1 MSQSSAMNASIEG
14 EKLSLQTRKFVP
26 YPPKKDSITKT
37 RYWGFSLSINGQAE
51 VFESYL
57 KPQEVCKYTTSMF
70 CVGDKI
76 AGTSVSGWAL
86 KPLGHPH
93 ISKGS
98 GAHSASFLSIS
109 GGCLAMVEI
118 SPREHLQSKDFQDR
132 NPPITPVLRTS
143 TQSTIAVP

>member
-14 EKLSLQTRKFVP
+14 EKLSLQTRKFFH

-51 VFESYL
+51 IYESYL
-57 KPQEVCKYTTSMF
+57 KPKEVCKYTTSMF

-76 AGTSVSGWAL
+76 AGASVSGWAL

-98 GAHSASFLSIS
+98 GAHSASFLSIA

-132 NPPITPVLRTS
+132 NPPITPELRIS
-143 TQSTIAVP
+143 TQSSIAVP